1 MLETSLE
8 FLRCVRCESKL
19 QLDAFKFGKEVDEE
33 ILECGNCGLVFPI
46 IEKIPIMWDDFPRYL
61 SSRKILGGRLYRS
74 SESQKMRS
82 FLKSSLSKI
91 TSTHEDRTL
100 LEERWSKIYQNSRK
114 GSRFYSTV
122 KRSLDSVNKSGFVVE
137 YGCSIGIMTSY
148 LADRHEMVFGV
159 DRSFDALR
167 YAKNSFKTNLDYI
180 AADLL
185 SPVFGNLQ
193 FDLILA
199 LNILELVEPLDLL
212 KRVSKQNCSGYFIV
226 SDPYDFDRGTKSV
239 SISLNEIELRKN
251 LQKLNFKISSETKKP
266 SYVPWVL
273 KLNSRATLNYK
284 VDLIMCKRSTS

>member
-19 QLDAFKFGKEVDEE
+19 QLDVFKFRKEIVEG
-33 ILECGNCGLVFPI
+33 ILECSNCGLIFPI
-46 IEKIPIMWDDFPRYL
+46 IEKIPIMWDDFPKYL

-74 SESQKMRS
+74 SESQKMRN

-114 GSRFYSTV
+114 YSRFYSMV
-122 KRSLDSVNKSGFVVE
+122 KKSLDSVNKSKFVVE

-148 LADRHEMVFGV
+148 LANRHKMVFGV

-167 YAKNSFKTNLDYI
+167 YAKNSFKTNLDYV

-199 LNILELVEPLDLL
+199 LNVLELVEPLDLL
-212 KRVSKQNCSGYFIV
+212 KRVSKQISSGYFII
-226 SDPYDFDRGTKSV
+226 SDPYDFDRGAKSV

-251 LQKLNFKISSETKKP
+251 LQKMHFKISSETKKP
-266 SYVPWVL
+266 SYVPWEL

-284 VDLIMCKRSTS
+284 VDLIMCKKSSN

>member
-1 MLETSLE
+1 MLETSLK
-8 FLRCVRCESKL
+8 FLRCVRCKSRL
-19 QLDAFKFGKEVDEE
+19 QLDVFKFRKEIDEG
-33 ILECGNCGLVFPI
+33 ILECNNCGLVFPI

-74 SESQKMRS
+74 SESPKMRN

-91 TSTHEDRTL
+91 TPTHEDRTL
-100 LEERWSKIYQNSRK
+100 LEERWSKIYQNSK
-114 GSRFYSTV
+114 KSSRFYSMV
-122 KRSLDSVNKSGFVVE
+122 KKSLDSVNKSNFVVE

-148 LADRHEMVFGV
+148 LANRHEMVFGV

-167 YAKNSFKTNLDYI
+167 YAKNSSKTNLDYVV
-180 AADLL
+180 ADLL
-185 SPVFGNLQ
+185 SPVFGDLR
-193 FDLILA
+193 FDLVLA

-212 KRVSKQNCSGYFIV
+212 KHVSKQICSGYFII

-266 SYVPWVL
+266 SYVPWKL
-273 KLNSRATLNYK
+273 KLNPRATLNYK
-284 VDLIMCKRSTS
+284 VDLIMCKK